1 MTTVGARLDRLIQEK
16 RHDPYQ
22 AKGKLTEPT
31 RCPDCGAVYHKGS
44 WHWMDSPAGASETKC
59 PACHRIEDKVPA
71 GYLSIRGE
79 FFQQHQEEIRG
90 LIKHIEEREKGQ
102 HPLNR
107 IMAIEE
113 LDTGLEITTTD
124 MHIPRDIGV
133 ALEKAYEGELEFHYE
148 DGENLLRVSWQ
159 R

>member
-22 AKGKLTEPT
+22 AKAKLTEPT

-44 WHWMDSPAGASETKC
+44 WHWMVAPAGAYEAKC
-59 PACHRIEDKVPA
+59 PACHRIEDKIPA
-71 GYLSIRGE
+71 GYLSISGE

-107 IMAIEE
+107 IMAMEA
-113 LDTGLEITTTD
+113 LNTGLEITTTD
-124 MHIPRDIGV
+124 MHLPRDIGV
-133 ALEKAYEGELEFHYE
+133 ALEKAYEGELDFQYVDES
-148 DGENLLRVSWQ
+148 NLLRVNWQ